1 MGDAVAAAPVRTP
14 HYAGPR
20 ARHIAMTEPTPTA
33 LIELIYTE
41 ALALDE
47 QRWDD
52 WLALYRD
59 DAVFWIPSWKAEHRP
74 TEDPATEVSFIYI
87 SGRQRLEERVR
98 RVIGG
103 KSIASMPL
111 PRTLH
116 CISNPLPQRDQA
128 TWRIRSNCTTQLYDP
143 RSATLKTMVCRYEH
157 TVASEGDTLL
167 IASKKIIL
175 INDRVPTVL
184 DFYCV

>member
-1 MGDAVAAAPVRTP
+1 MDLAGALLRTD
-14 HYAGPR
+14 
-20 ARHIAMTEPTPTA
+20 MTDPISTA
-33 LIELIYTE
+33 LTELVYTE
-41 ALALDE
+41 ALCLDE

-59 DAVFWIPSWKAEHRP
+59 DAVFWIPSWKAEHQP
-74 TEDPATEVSFIYI
+74 TEDPATEVSFMYI
-87 SGRQRLEERVR
+87 SGRQRLRERVR
-98 RVIGG
+98 RVTGG

-116 CISNPLPQRDQA
+116 CISNPLPQRDTQSPDQ
-128 TWRIRSNCTTQLYDP
+128 TWRIRSNCTTQIYDP
-143 RSATLKTMVCRYEH
+143 WSATLKMMACRYEH
-157 TVASEGDTLL
+157 TIAKESENLR

-175 INDRVPTVL
+175 INDKVPTVL